1 MSIAFNSPLGRKLP
15 QEDLVAWFKY
25 VRGDDYTQEELI
37 ALVNFV
43 KE

>member
-1 MSIAFNSPLGRKLP
+1 MSLMFDSPLGKKLP
-15 QEDLVAWFKY
+15 KEDLVAWFKY
-25 VRGDDYTQEELI
+25 VRGDDYTQEELN